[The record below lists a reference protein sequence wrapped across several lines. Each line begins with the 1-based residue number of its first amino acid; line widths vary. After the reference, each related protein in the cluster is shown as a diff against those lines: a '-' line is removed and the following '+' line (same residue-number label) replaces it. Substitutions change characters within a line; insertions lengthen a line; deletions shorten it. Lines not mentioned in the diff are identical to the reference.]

1 MTKYHFNK
9 DTGRTGKCD
18 AKIQCRLGLAASEHF
33 ETREEAQ
40 AAYEKTMG
48 KKDVKPLRKTK
59 GNNLDTVRFDVPNR
73 YPYNQDQNL
82 NGKTAAE
89 YRKFIVDTLNEYDGR
104 EEEVEKNIVDRI
116 GVGDL
121 VTHYGIYG
129 NAGINHNNELEIVR
143 HLDGNVFGL
152 EDGGPYEGYIVD
164 YEVMNSLDGKEF
176 LDDTFIEND
185 YFIEATPSVDGYY
198 GEEQN
203 LNIRYQ
209 IPEDLQRDAIGV
221 TDAKKYKDIA
231 DIANSDAFP
240 DWAVVPENV
249 TLDKEEKNLGN
260 PRFQRRP
267 SISSGTILKLEQSL
281 DPNGTRGKISKMIDK
296 TERDLE
302 RTRNRLAQI
311 QAVKKSNSNSEM
323 SKRSIYAVTVDYDGD
338 PADLSK
344 PQRDKLE
351 QALTNKIH
359 NKERAL
365 ANQKERLDSI
375 RELTPQEEA
384 GVKKNIEKLKAS
396 DEENIR
402 QYTVDKLS
410 RRYPSS
416 DENVR
421 QREAEK
427 WVKSHPEILNA
438 TWF

>member
-1 MTKYHFNK
+1 
-9 DTGRTGKCD
+9 
-18 AKIQCRLGLAASEHF
+18 
-33 ETREEAQ
+33 
-40 AAYEKTMG
+40 
-48 KKDVKPLRKTK
+48 
-59 GNNLDTVRFDVPNR
+59 
-73 YPYNQDQNL
+73 
-82 NGKTAAE
+82 
-89 YRKFIVDTLNEYDGR
+89 
-104 EEEVEKNIVDRI
+104 
-116 GVGDL
+116 
-121 VTHYGIYG
+121 
-129 NAGINHNNELEIVR
+129 
-143 HLDGNVFGL
+143 
-152 EDGGPYEGYIVD
+152 
-164 YEVMNSLDGKEF
+164 
-176 LDDTFIEND
+176 
-185 YFIEATPSVDGYY
+185 
-198 GEEQN
+198 
-203 LNIRYQ
+203 
-209 IPEDLQRDAIGV
+209 
-221 TDAKKYKDIA
+221 
-231 DIANSDAFP
+231 
-240 DWAVVPENV
+240 
-249 TLDKEEKNLGN
+249 
-260 PRFQRRP
+260 
-267 SISSGTILKLEQSL
+267 
-281 DPNGTRGKISKMIDK
+281 
-296 TERDLE
+296 
-302 RTRNRLAQI
+302 
-311 QAVKKSNSNSEM
+311 M